1 MRNIIAIA
9 LHDLRL
15 TFNDRGAV
23 VWMLLLPIVF
33 ATFFGLVMGAGSS
46 PADATASLAVV
57 DLDRS
62 VVSAALIEDLAGEG
76 VSLTELTPEERS
88 TNEDIVRTLVI
99 PVGFGE
105 HVLAGEQQTL
115 RLEKEP
121 DTSAEAALVAQARI
135 VAAIARTIGRLVV
148 ASADVADDAAIP
160 ADVFAAVDVPP
171 DLVTVETRF
180 AGRAT
185 EIPGGFAQSIP
196 GNAVMFV
203 MLIALTYGAASISG
217 ERISGNLRRLATAP
231 VSRAEIVAG
240 KIGGRFVVSFFQI
253 TILVIVGLI
262 AHWTLGVFIGDHPFQ
277 MWLVLLLFAAAIA
290 PLGVAIGG
298 WIHDP
303 DRAASTGV
311 ILTMVMAAF
320 GGCWWPLEV
329 VSKPLKM
336 LALAFPTGWAMRTL
350 HGVISFGQTL
360 GEMGTNLLVLA
371 GFAVVFGFL
380 ASRSLRVD

>member
-1 MRNIIAIA
+1 MRNTIAIA

-57 DLDRS
+57 DLDDS

-76 VSLTELTPEERS
+76 VSLTEFTPEERS

-99 PVGFGE
+99 PEGFGE
-105 HVLAGEQQTL
+105 HVLAGKQQTL

-121 DTSAEAALVAQARI
+121 DTSAEAALVAQARV

-148 ASADVADDAAIP
+148 ASADVANGAAIP
-160 ADVFAAVDVPP
+160 ADVFTAVDVSP
-171 DLVTVETRF
+171 DLVTVETHL

-203 MLIALTYGAASISG
+203 MLIALTYGAASISA
-217 ERISGNLRRLATAP
+217 ERIGGNLRRLATAP

-240 KIGGRFVVSFFQI
+240 KIGGRFVVSFIQI
-253 TILVIVGLI
+253 TILVIIGLI

-277 MWLVLLLFAAAIA
+277 MWLVLLLFAAVVA

-298 WIHDP
+298 WIQDP

-336 LALAFPTGWAMRTL
+336 VALAFPTGWAMRTL

-360 GEMGTNLLVLA
+360 GEMGTNLMVLA

>member
-1 MRNIIAIA
+1 MRSILAIA

-23 VWMLLLPIVF
+23 VWMFLLPIVF

-46 PADATASLAVV
+46 PADSTASLAVV
-57 DLDRS
+57 DLDDS
-62 VVSAALIEDLAGEG
+62 VVSATLIEDLAGEG
-76 VSLTELTPEERS
+76 VSITQLTPEERS
-88 TNEDIVRTLVI
+88 TNEEIVRALVI
-99 PVGFGE
+99 PKGFGE
-105 HVLAGEQQTL
+105 HVLAGKQQTL

-121 DTSAEAALVAQARI
+121 DTSAEAALVAQARV

-148 ASADVADDAAIP
+148 ASADVADGAAIP
-160 ADVFAAVDVPP
+160 EDVFTAVDVSP
-171 DLVTVETRF
+171 DLVTVETHV

-203 MLIALTYGAASISG
+203 MLIALTYGAASISA

-253 TILVIVGLI
+253 TILVFVGLV
-262 AHWTLGVFIGDHPFQ
+262 AHWTFGIFIGDHPFQ
-277 MWLVLLLFAAAIA
+277 MWLVLLLFAAVVA

-336 LALAFPTGWAMRTL
+336 VALAFPTGWAMRTL

-360 GEMGTNLLVLA
+360 GEMGTNLMVLA
-371 GFAVVFGFL
+371 GFAVLFGFL

>member
-1 MRNIIAIA
+1 MRNTITIA

-15 TFNDRGAV
+15 TFTDRGAV
-23 VWMLLLPIVF
+23 VWMFLLPIVF

-57 DLDRS
+57 DLDDS
-62 VVSAALIEDLAGEG
+62 VVSGALIEDLAGEG
-76 VSLTELTPEERS
+76 VSVTELTPEERS
-88 TNEDIVRTLVI
+88 TNPDIVRTLVI
-99 PVGFGE
+99 PEGFGE
-105 HVLAGEQQTL
+105 QVLAGEQQTL

-121 DTSAEAALVAQARI
+121 DTSAEAALVAQARV
-135 VAAIARTIGRLVV
+135 VAAIARTIGRLVI
-148 ASADVADDAAIP
+148 ASADVEGNAAIP
-160 ADVFAAVDVPP
+160 SDLFAAVDVSP
-171 DLVTVETRF
+171 DLVTVETRL

-203 MLIALTYGAASISG
+203 MLIALTYGAASISA

-262 AHWTLGVFIGDHPFQ
+262 AHWTLGIFIGDHPFQ
-277 MWLVLLLFAAAIA
+277 LWLVLLLFAAVVA

-336 LALAFPTGWAMRTL
+336 VALAFPTGWAMRTL

-360 GEMGTNLLVLA
+360 GEMGMNLMVLA

>member
-1 MRNIIAIA
+1 MRSILAIA

-23 VWMLLLPIVF
+23 VWMFLLPIVF

-57 DLDRS
+57 DLDDS
-62 VVSAALIEDLAGEG
+62 VVSGALIEDLEGEG
-76 VSLTELTPEERS
+76 VSVTELTPEERS

-99 PVGFGE
+99 PEGFGE

-121 DTSAEAALVAQARI
+121 DTSAEAALVAQARV

-148 ASADVADDAAIP
+148 ASADVADGAAIP
-160 ADVFAAVDVPP
+160 ADVFTAVDVSP
-171 DLVTVETRF
+171 DLVTVETRL

-203 MLIALTYGAASISG
+203 MLIALTYGAASISA

-240 KIGGRFVVSFFQI
+240 KIGGRFVISFFQI
-253 TILVIVGLI
+253 TILMIVGLI
-262 AHWTLGVFIGDHPFQ
+262 AHGTLGIFIGDHPFQ
-277 MWLVLLLFAAAIA
+277 MWLVLLLFAAAVA
-290 PLGVAIGG
+290 PLGVALGG
-298 WIHDP
+298 WIQDP
-303 DRAASTGV
+303 DRAASVGV

-329 VSKPLKM
+329 VSKPLKTA
-336 LALAFPTGWAMRTL
+336 ALAFPSGWAMRTL

-360 GEMGTNLLVLA
+360 GEMRLNLLALIA
-371 GFAVVFGFL
+371 FGVVFGIL

>member
-1 MRNIIAIA
+1 MRNIVVIA

-15 TFNDRGAV
+15 TFTDRGAV
-23 VWMLLLPIVF
+23 AWMLLLPVVF

-46 PADATASLAVV
+46 PADAIASLAVV
-57 DLDRS
+57 DLDGS

-76 VSLTELTPEERS
+76 VSVTELTPEQRS
-88 TNEDIVRTLVI
+88 TNPDIVRTLVI
-99 PVGFGE
+99 PEGFGE
-105 HVLAGEQQTL
+105 LVLAGEPQTL

-148 ASADVADDAAIP
+148 ASADVEDSAAIP
-160 ADVFAAVDVPP
+160 ADLFAAVDVPP
-171 DLVTVETRF
+171 DLVTVETRI

-185 EIPGGFAQSIP
+185 QIPGGFAQSIP
-196 GNAVMFV
+196 GMTVMFV
-203 MLIALTYGAASISG
+203 MLIALTYGAASISA

-231 VSRAEIVAG
+231 VSHGEIVAG
-240 KIGGRFVVSFFQI
+240 KIGGRFVISFFQI
-253 TILVIVGLI
+253 TILVFVGLV
-262 AHWTLGVFIGDHPFQ
+262 AHWTIGIFIGDHPFQ
-277 MWLVLLLFAAAIA
+277 MWLVLLLFAAVVA
-290 PLGVAIGG
+290 PLGVTLGG
-298 WIHDP
+298 WIKDP
-303 DRAASTGV
+303 DLAASIGV
-311 ILTMVMAAF
+311 ILTMMMAAF

-336 LALAFPTGWAMRTL
+336 VALVFPTGWAMRTL

-360 GEMGTNLLVLA
+360 GEMRTNLLALVA
-371 GFAVVFGFL
+371 FGIVFGIV

>member
-1 MRNIIAIA
+1 MRNIVVIA

-15 TFNDRGAV
+15 TFTDRGAV
-23 VWMLLLPIVF
+23 AWMLLLPVVF

-46 PADATASLAVV
+46 PADAIASLAVV
-57 DLDRS
+57 DLDGS

-76 VSLTELTPEERS
+76 VSVTELTPEQRS
-88 TNEDIVRTLVI
+88 TNPDIVRTMVI
-99 PVGFGE
+99 PEGFGE
-105 HVLAGEQQTL
+105 LVLAGEPQTL

-148 ASADVADDAAIP
+148 ASADVEDSAAIP
-160 ADVFAAVDVPP
+160 ADLFAAVDVPP
-171 DLVTVETRF
+171 DLVTVETRI

-185 EIPGGFAQSIP
+185 QIPGGFAQSIP
-196 GNAVMFV
+196 GMTVMFV
-203 MLIALTYGAASISG
+203 MLIALTYGAASISA

-231 VSRAEIVAG
+231 VSHGEIVAG
-240 KIGGRFVVSFFQI
+240 KIGGRFVISFFQI
-253 TILVIVGLI
+253 TILVFVGLV
-262 AHWTLGVFIGDHPFQ
+262 AHWTIGIFIGDHPFQ
-277 MWLVLLLFAAAIA
+277 MWLVLLLFAAVVA
-290 PLGVAIGG
+290 PLGVALGG
-298 WIHDP
+298 WIKDP
-303 DRAASTGV
+303 DRAASIGV
-311 ILTMVMAAF
+311 ILTMTMAAF

-336 LALAFPTGWAMRTL
+336 VALVFPTGWAMRTL

-360 GEMGTNLLVLA
+360 GEMRTNLLALVA
-371 GFAVVFGFL
+371 FGVVFGIV

>member
-1 MRNIIAIA
+1 MRSILAIA

-15 TFNDRGAV
+15 TFTDRGAV
-23 VWMLLLPIVF
+23 VWMFLLPVVF

-46 PADATASLAVV
+46 PADATASLTVI
-57 DLDRS
+57 DLDDS
-62 VVSAALIEDLAGEG
+62 VVSRSLIEDLVGEG
-76 VSLTELTPEERS
+76 VSVTEITPEERS

-99 PVGFGE
+99 PEGFGE
-105 HVLAGEQQTL
+105 QVLAGEQQTL

-121 DTSAEAALVAQARI
+121 DTSAEAALVAQARV
-135 VAAIARTIGRLVV
+135 VAAIARTIGRLIV
-148 ASADVADDAAIP
+148 ASADVEDGAAIP
-160 ADVFAAVDVPP
+160 EDLFAAVDTSP
-171 DLVTVETRF
+171 DLVTVETRL

-203 MLIALTYGAASISG
+203 MLIALTYGAASISA

-253 TILVIVGLI
+253 TILVIVGLV
-262 AHWTLGVFIGDHPFQ
+262 AHWTFGIFIGDHPFQ
-277 MWLVLLLFAAAIA
+277 MWLVLLLFAAVVA

-336 LALAFPTGWAMRTL
+336 IALAFPTGWAMRTL

-360 GEMGTNLLVLA
+360 GEMRTNLLALVA
-371 GFAVVFGFL
+371 FGVVFGIL

>member
-1 MRNIIAIA
+1 MRNTIAIA

-57 DLDRS
+57 DLDDS

-76 VSLTELTPEERS
+76 VSITQLTPEERL

-99 PVGFGE
+99 PEGFGE
-105 HVLAGEQQTL
+105 HVLAGKQQTL

-121 DTSAEAALVAQARI
+121 DTSAEAALVAQARV

-148 ASADVADDAAIP
+148 ASADVADGAAIP
-160 ADVFAAVDVPP
+160 EDVFAAVDVSP
-171 DLVTVETRF
+171 DLVTVETRL

-203 MLIALTYGAASISG
+203 MLIALTYGAASISA

-262 AHWTLGVFIGDHPFQ
+262 AHWTFGIFIGDHPFQ
-277 MWLVLLLFAAAIA
+277 LWLVLLLFAAVVA

-336 LALAFPTGWAMRTL
+336 VALAFPTGWAMRTL

-360 GEMGTNLLVLA
+360 GEMGTNLMVLA
-371 GFAVVFGFL
+371 GFAVVFAFL

>member
-1 MRNIIAIA
+1 MRNTIAIA

-23 VWMLLLPIVF
+23 VWMFLLPIVF

-57 DLDRS
+57 DLDDS
-62 VVSAALIEDLAGEG
+62 VVSGALIEDLAGEG
-76 VSLTELTPEERS
+76 VSVTKLTPEERS

-99 PVGFGE
+99 PEGFGE
-105 HVLAGEQQTL
+105 QVLAGKQQTL

-121 DTSAEAALVAQARI
+121 DTSAEAALVAQARV

-148 ASADVADDAAIP
+148 ASADVADGAAIP
-160 ADVFAAVDVPP
+160 EDFFTAIDVSP
-171 DLVTVETRF
+171 DLVTVETRL

-203 MLIALTYGAASISG
+203 MLIALTYGAASISA

-262 AHWTLGVFIGDHPFQ
+262 AHWTFGIFIGDHPFQ
-277 MWLVLLLFAAAIA
+277 LWLVLLLFAAVVA

-329 VSKPLKM
+329 VSKPLRM
-336 LALAFPTGWAMRTL
+336 VALAFPTGWAMRTL
-350 HGVISFGQTL
+350 RGVISFGQTL
-360 GEMGTNLLVLA
+360 GEMGTNLMVLA

>member
-1 MRNIIAIA
+1 MRNIVVIA

-15 TFNDRGAV
+15 TFTDRGAV
-23 VWMLLLPIVF
+23 AWMLLLPVVF

-46 PADATASLAVV
+46 PADAIASLAVV
-57 DLDRS
+57 DLDGS

-76 VSLTELTPEERS
+76 VSVTKLTPEQRS
-88 TNEDIVRTLVI
+88 TNPDIVRTLVI
-99 PVGFGE
+99 PEGFGE
-105 HVLAGEQQTL
+105 LVLAGEPQTL

-121 DTSAEAALVAQARI
+121 DTSAEAALVAQARV

-148 ASADVADDAAIP
+148 ASADVEDGAAISV
-160 ADVFAAVDVPP
+160 DLFAAVDVPP
-171 DLVTVETRF
+171 DLVTVETRI

-185 EIPGGFAQSIP
+185 QIPGGFAQSIP
-196 GNAVMFV
+196 GMTVMFV
-203 MLIALTYGAASISG
+203 MLIALTYGAASISA

-231 VSRAEIVAG
+231 VSHGEIVAG
-240 KIGGRFVVSFFQI
+240 KIGGRFVISFFQI
-253 TILVIVGLI
+253 TILVFVGLV
-262 AHWTLGVFIGDHPFQ
+262 AHWTIGIFIGDHPFQ
-277 MWLVLLLFAAAIA
+277 MWLVLLLFAAVVA
-290 PLGVAIGG
+290 PLGVALGG
-298 WIHDP
+298 WIKDP
-303 DRAASTGV
+303 DRAASIGV
-311 ILTMVMAAF
+311 ILTMMMAAF

-336 LALAFPTGWAMRTL
+336 VALVFPTGWAMGTL

-360 GEMGTNLLVLA
+360 GEMGTNLMVLA

>member
-1 MRNIIAIA
+1 MRNTITIA

-15 TFNDRGAV
+15 TFTDRGAV
-23 VWMLLLPIVF
+23 VWMFLLPIVF

-46 PADATASLAVV
+46 PADATASLTVV
-57 DLDRS
+57 DLDDS
-62 VVSAALIEDLAGEG
+62 VVSRSLIEDLVGEG
-76 VSLTELTPEERS
+76 VSVTELTPEERS
-88 TNEDIVRTLVI
+88 TNPDIVRTLVI
-99 PVGFGE
+99 PEGFGE
-105 HVLAGEQQTL
+105 QVLAGEQQTL

-121 DTSAEAALVAQARI
+121 DTSAEAALVAQARV
-135 VAAIARTIGRLVV
+135 VAAIARTIGRLVI
-148 ASADVADDAAIP
+148 ASADVEGNAAIP
-160 ADVFAAVDVPP
+160 SDLFAAVDVSP
-171 DLVTVETRF
+171 DLVTVETRL

-203 MLIALTYGAASISG
+203 MLIALTYGAASISA

-262 AHWTLGVFIGDHPFQ
+262 AHWTLGIFIGDHPFQ
-277 MWLVLLLFAAAIA
+277 LWLVLLLFAAVVA

-336 LALAFPTGWAMRTL
+336 VALAFPTGWAMRTL

-360 GEMGTNLLVLA
+360 GEMGTNLMVLA

>member
-1 MRNIIAIA
+1 MRSILAIA

-23 VWMLLLPIVF
+23 AWMLLLPIVF

-57 DLDRS
+57 DLDGS

-88 TNEDIVRTLVI
+88 TNEEIVRTLVI
-99 PVGFGE
+99 PEGFGE

-121 DTSAEAALVAQARI
+121 DTSTEAALVAQARI

-148 ASADVADDAAIP
+148 ASADVDDGAAIP
-160 ADVFAAVDVPP
+160 EDLFAAVDVSP
-171 DLVTVETRF
+171 DLVTVETSL

-203 MLIALTYGAASISG
+203 MLIALTYGAASISA

-277 MWLVLLLFAAAIA
+277 MWLVLLFFAAVVA

-298 WIHDP
+298 WIQDP

-360 GEMGTNLLVLA
+360 GEMGTNLMVLA

>member
-1 MRNIIAIA
+1 MRNIVVIA

-15 TFNDRGAV
+15 TFTDRGAV
-23 VWMLLLPIVF
+23 AWMLLLPVVF

-46 PADATASLAVV
+46 PADAIASLAVV
-57 DLDRS
+57 DLDGS

-76 VSLTELTPEERS
+76 VSVTELTPEQRS
-88 TNEDIVRTLVI
+88 TNPDIVRTMVI
-99 PVGFGE
+99 PEGFGE
-105 HVLAGEQQTL
+105 LVLAGEPQTL

-148 ASADVADDAAIP
+148 ASADVEDGAAIP
-160 ADVFAAVDVPP
+160 ADLFAAVDVPP
-171 DLVTVETRF
+171 DLVTVETRI

-185 EIPGGFAQSIP
+185 QIPGGFAQSIP
-196 GNAVMFV
+196 GMTVMFV
-203 MLIALTYGAASISG
+203 MLIALTYGAASISA

-231 VSRAEIVAG
+231 VSHGEIVAG
-240 KIGGRFVVSFFQI
+240 KIGGRFVISFFQI
-253 TILVIVGLI
+253 TILVFVGLV
-262 AHWTLGVFIGDHPFQ
+262 AHWTIGIFIGDHPFQ
-277 MWLVLLLFAAAIA
+277 MWLVLLLFAAVVA
-290 PLGVAIGG
+290 PLGVALGG
-298 WIHDP
+298 WIKDP
-303 DRAASTGV
+303 DRAASIGV
-311 ILTMVMAAF
+311 ILTMTMAAF

-336 LALAFPTGWAMRTL
+336 VALVFPTGWAMRTL

-360 GEMGTNLLVLA
+360 GEMRTNLLALVA
-371 GFAVVFGFL
+371 FGVVFGIV

>member
-1 MRNIIAIA
+1 MRSTLVIA

-15 TFNDRGAV
+15 TFTDRGAV
-23 VWMLLLPIVF
+23 VWMFLLPVVF

-46 PADATASLAVV
+46 PADATASLTVV
-57 DLDRS
+57 DLDDS
-62 VVSAALIEDLAGEG
+62 VVSRSLIEDLAGEG
-76 VSLTELTPEERS
+76 VSITELTPEDRS
-88 TNEDIVRTLVI
+88 TNPDIVRTLVI
-99 PVGFGE
+99 PEGFGE
-105 HVLAGEQQTL
+105 QVLAGEQQTL

-121 DTSAEAALVAQARI
+121 DTSAEAALVAQTRI
-135 VAAIARTIGRLVV
+135 VAAIARTVGRLVI
-148 ASADVADDAAIP
+148 ASADVEDGAAIP
-160 ADVFAAVDVPP
+160 ADLFAAVDLSP
-171 DLVTVETRF
+171 DLVTVETRV

-185 EIPGGFAQSIP
+185 QIPGGFAQSIP

-203 MLIALTYGAASISG
+203 MLIALTYGAASISA

-240 KIGGRFVVSFFQI
+240 KIGGRFVVSLFQI
-253 TILVIVGLI
+253 TILMMVGLI

-277 MWLVLLLFAAAIA
+277 TWLVLLLFAAVVA
-290 PLGVAIGG
+290 PLGVALGG
-298 WIHDP
+298 WIKDP

-311 ILTMVMAAF
+311 VLTMVMAAF

-360 GEMGTNLLVLA
+360 GEMRTNLMVLA
-371 GFAVVFGFL
+371 GFAVAFGFL

>member
-1 MRNIIAIA
+1 MRSVLTIA

-15 TFNDRGAV
+15 TFTDRGAV
-23 VWMLLLPIVF
+23 VWMFLLPVVF
-33 ATFFGLVMGAGSS
+33 ATFFGLVMGAGST
-46 PADATASLAVV
+46 PGDATVDLTVV
-57 DLDRS
+57 DLDSS
-62 VVSAALIEDLAGEG
+62 VVSRSLIEDLAGEG
-76 VSLTELTPEERS
+76 VDVTTLTPEERS
-88 TNEDIVRTLVI
+88 TNPSIFRTLVI
-99 PVGFGE
+99 PEGFGE
-105 HVLAGEQQTL
+105 QVLAGKQQTL

-121 DTSAEAALVAQARI
+121 DTSTEAALVAQARI
-135 VAAIARTIGRLVV
+135 VAAITRTIGRLVV
-148 ASADVADDAAIP
+148 ASADVTNGAAIP
-160 ADVFAAVDVPP
+160 VGLFAAVDVPT
-171 DLVTVETRF
+171 DLVTVETHF

-196 GNAVMFV
+196 GMAVMFV
-203 MLIALTYGAASISG
+203 MLIALTYGAASISA

-262 AHWTLGVFIGDHPFQ
+262 AHWTFGIFIGDHPFQ
-277 MWLVLLLFAAAIA
+277 MWLVLLLFAAVVA

-311 ILTMVMAAF
+311 ILTMVMAAL

-329 VSKPLKM
+329 VSKPLKT
-336 LALAFPTGWAMRTL
+336 LALVFPSGWAMRTL

-360 GEMGTNLLVLA
+360 GEMRTNLLVLA
-371 GFAVVFGFL
+371 GFAIVFAFL
-380 ASRSLRVD
+380 ASRTLRVD

>member
-1 MRNIIAIA
+1 M
-9 LHDLRL
+9 
-15 TFNDRGAV
+15 F
-23 VWMLLLPIVF
+23 LLPIVF

-46 PADATASLAVV
+46 PADATASLTVV
-57 DLDRS
+57 DLDDS
-62 VVSAALIEDLAGEG
+62 VVSRALIEDLEGEG
-76 VSLTELTPEERS
+76 VSLTELTPEERA

-99 PVGFGE
+99 PEGFGE
-105 HVLAGEQQTL
+105 QVLAGEQQTL

-121 DTSAEAALVAQARI
+121 DTSTEAALVAQARI
-135 VAAIARTIGRLVV
+135 VTAIARTIGRLVV
-148 ASADVADDAAIP
+148 ASADVADGAAIP
-160 ADVFAAVDVPP
+160 EGVFAAVDVSP
-171 DLVTVETRF
+171 DLVTVETRL

-203 MLIALTYGAASISG
+203 MLIALTYGAASISA

-262 AHWTLGVFIGDHPFQ
+262 AHWTLGVFIGDHPVQ
-277 MWLVLLLFAAAIA
+277 MWLILLLFAAAIA

-298 WIHDP
+298 WIQDP

-329 VSKPLKM
+329 VSKPLKT

-360 GEMGTNLLVLA
+360 GEMGTNLMVLA

>member
-1 MRNIIAIA
+1 M
-9 LHDLRL
+9 
-15 TFNDRGAV
+15 
-23 VWMLLLPIVF
+23 PIVF

-99 PVGFGE
+99 PEGFGE

-148 ASADVADDAAIP
+148 ASADVDDGADIP
-160 ADVFAAVDVPP
+160 ADVFAAVDVPS

-262 AHWTLGVFIGDHPFQ
+262 AHWTLGVFIGDHPVQ

-350 HGVISFGQTL
+350 HGVISFGRTL

>member
-1 MRNIIAIA
+1 MRSILAIA

-15 TFNDRGAV
+15 TFSDRGAV
-23 VWMLLLPIVF
+23 VWMFLLPVVF

-46 PADATASLAVV
+46 PADATASLTVV
-57 DLDRS
+57 DLDDS
-62 VVSAALIEDLAGEG
+62 VVSRSLIEDLAGEG
-76 VSLTELTPEERS
+76 VSVTELTPEERS
-88 TNEDIVRTLVI
+88 TNPDIVRTLVI
-99 PVGFGE
+99 SEGFGE
-105 HVLAGEQQTL
+105 QVLAGEQQTL

-121 DTSAEAALVAQARI
+121 DTSAEAALVAQARV
-135 VAAIARTIGRLVV
+135 VAAIARTIGRLIV
-148 ASADVADDAAIP
+148 ASADVEDGAAIP
-160 ADVFAAVDVPP
+160 ADLFAAVDTSP
-171 DLVTVETRF
+171 DLVTVETRL

-203 MLIALTYGAASISG
+203 MLIALTYGAASISA

-253 TILVIVGLI
+253 TILVIVGLV
-262 AHWTLGVFIGDHPFQ
+262 AHWTFGIFIGDHPFQ
-277 MWLVLLLFAAAIA
+277 MWLVLLLFAAVVA

-311 ILTMVMAAF
+311 ILTMVMAAL

-360 GEMGTNLLVLA
+360 GEMGTNLLALVA
-371 GFAVVFGFL
+371 FGVVFGIL